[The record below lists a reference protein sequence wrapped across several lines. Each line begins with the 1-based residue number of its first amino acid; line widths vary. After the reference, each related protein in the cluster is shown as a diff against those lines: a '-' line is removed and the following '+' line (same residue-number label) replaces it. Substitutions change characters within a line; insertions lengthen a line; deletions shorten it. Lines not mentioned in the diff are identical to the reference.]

1 MKQQFKKD
9 LQQLVENNKDH
20 MQYVVTNMKKEFNLT
35 DEQIQGDYF
44 DLVMQTFI
52 ATV

>member
-1 MKQQFKKD
+1 MKEQFKKD
-9 LQQLVENNKDH
+9 LQQLIENNKEH
-20 MQYVVTNMKKEFNLT
+20 MQYVVANMKKEFNLT

-44 DLVMQTFI
+44 DLVIQTFM